1 MDEFKIVIIVAVLV
15 SLATLGTII
24 YISEDAINNAKI
36 PDITRGIVASKT
48 VVTDKPSANYSITL
62 SDSRTLYIQ
71 NKSAL
76 YDSIIV
82 SEEQTYTFDC
92 RIDYTHNTVLI
103 DSVNPQGGLVISK
116 ASVTDKPAVG
126 YAVNLANGRTIYI
139 ANNATLYDSLIINQ
153 TYLFDCRID
162 YNNNMFVINSAQLV
176 AASNP

>member
-1 MDEFKIVIIVAVLV
+1 MDEFKIVIIVAILV

-24 YISEDAINNAKI
+24 YISEDAINNSKI

-48 VVTDKPSANYSITL
+48 IVTDKPSANYSITL
-62 SDSRTLYIQ
+62 NDSRTLYIQ

-82 SEEQTYTFDC
+82 SENQTYTFDC
-92 RIDYTHNTVLI
+92 RIDYNNNMVLI

-116 ASVTDKPAVG
+116 TSVTDKPNVG
-126 YAVNLANGRTIYI
+126 YAVNLSNSRTLYI
-139 ANNATLYDSLIINQ
+139 ANNATLYDSLTINQ

-162 YNNNMFVINSAQLV
+162 YNNNMFLINSAQLI